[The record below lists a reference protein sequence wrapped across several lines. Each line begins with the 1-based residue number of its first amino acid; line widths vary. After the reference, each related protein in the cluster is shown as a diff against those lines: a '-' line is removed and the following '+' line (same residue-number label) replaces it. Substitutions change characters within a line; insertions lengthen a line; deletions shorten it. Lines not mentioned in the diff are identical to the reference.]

1 MDEQKQERRD
11 VGAPSED
18 AQNADMGAP
27 APNSRR
33 AANEEQ
39 NAGMG
44 ASEMQFGQTADV
56 QGGPA
61 AGTDGAEQSASR
73 YEWTV
78 RYLGKS
84 LHFWAC
90 LLIAVLTAMVSIL
103 STSTLNDNRAS
114 TVFIVFAG
122 ILVIIAAI
130 YLYGAWGVLSAALAA
145 LLFCLTIRTSVWGI
159 LLNIAAN
166 TLQAFIIYL
175 VFKFTDIDETVG
187 EKNGVITSYKFI
199 MLALGGTFVILSFL
213 FDRFIIL
220 YVFFALLIAAA
231 GIFSVLEKRP
241 SKILFV
247 LLVCILP
254 SFAGGLLN
262 SFFELTQAGSTVEKW
277 YESAAVWGLSNSVL
291 FGSFGYLLLGA
302 MGRFKEKSA
311 RWQKGRFSFKRKPPR
326 EFPVKVASIIYY
338 IATLLWNAL
347 FYVMYFLGWMQN
359 DTPVYLFPWAVGNL
373 FFIVNL
379 CLSTREEVE
388 KMTAEKAF
396 GWFEQRAVVAE
407 NNTQMLIAVIAFLLP
422 LCASY
427 LGGITESIAFIFVLN
442 ITAAVISIGLIWIP
456 KGAVRIMEIVKDMKT
471 VFHLYTLSLLLLSA
485 VMMVSNGTLGI

>member
-27 APNSRR
+27 TPKNRR

-166 TLQAFIIYL
+166 TLQAFIIY
-175 VFKFTDIDETVG
+175 
-187 EKNGVITSYKFI
+187 
-199 MLALGGTFVILSFL
+199 
-213 FDRFIIL
+213 
-220 YVFFALLIAAA
+220 
-231 GIFSVLEKRP
+231 
-241 SKILFV
+241 
-247 LLVCILP
+247 
-254 SFAGGLLN
+254 
-262 SFFELTQAGSTVEKW
+262 
-277 YESAAVWGLSNSVL
+277 
-291 FGSFGYLLLGA
+291 
-302 MGRFKEKSA
+302 
-311 RWQKGRFSFKRKPPR
+311 
-326 EFPVKVASIIYY
+326 
-338 IATLLWNAL
+338 
-347 FYVMYFLGWMQN
+347 
-359 DTPVYLFPWAVGNL
+359 
-373 FFIVNL
+373 
-379 CLSTREEVE
+379 CL
-388 KMTAEKAF
+388 
-396 GWFEQRAVVAE
+396 
-407 NNTQMLIAVIAFLLP
+407 
-422 LCASY
+422 
-427 LGGITESIAFIFVLN
+427 
-442 ITAAVISIGLIWIP
+442 
-456 KGAVRIMEIVKDMKT
+456 
-471 VFHLYTLSLLLLSA
+471 LYTSPSPRD
-485 VMMVSNGTLGI
+485 